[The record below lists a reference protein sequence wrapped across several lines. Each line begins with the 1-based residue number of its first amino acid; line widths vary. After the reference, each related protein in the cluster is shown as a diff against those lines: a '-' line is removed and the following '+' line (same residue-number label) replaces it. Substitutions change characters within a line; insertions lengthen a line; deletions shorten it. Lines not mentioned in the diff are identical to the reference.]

1 MRLSLSRRRCI
12 LPLAGMIMVAGC
24 DAPEPMVTGPVH
36 PAMWQVSDGDTR
48 IILLGS
54 VHMLPPDLD
63 WQDDRIRRV
72 IDQSDELILELAPSE
87 VAAVPALFA
96 TLSRDEPVSPVD
108 RRLDPAMADRMADM
122 AQASGMDEADADQT
136 ESWALSLLAGN
147 VTTADLGLS
156 ADNGVETRLTAAFAA
171 QGKRV
176 SGLETARQQLGT
188 FDGLP
193 EPVQDRMLAQ
203 TLSRAPQAPDTIR
216 ATIRAWA
223 SGDTATLT
231 RLASADLARLPQ
243 ITAPLLTN
251 RNRQWAIQISQ
262 RMQRPGTVLVAVG
275 AAHLAGPDNLPDLLA
290 ARGFTVTRLPD
301 RPAN

>member
-1 MRLSLSRRRCI
+1 MGAQ
-12 LPLAGMIMVAGC
+12 AGGRGA
-24 DAPEPMVTGPVH
+24 
-36 PAMWQVSDGDTR
+36 R
-48 IILLGS
+48 
-54 VHMLPPDLD
+54 
-63 WQDDRIRRV
+63 
-72 IDQSDELILELAPSE
+72 
-87 VAAVPALFA
+87 VAAVCHR
-96 TLSRDEPVSPVD
+96 SRRAAHGA
-108 RRLDPAMADRMADM
+108 RRP
-122 AQASGMDEADADQT
+122 T
-136 ESWALSLLAGN
+136 LLAGWCRPG
-147 VTTADLGLS
+147 AG
-156 ADNGVETRLTAAFAA
+156 AIARGRRAWPRPAGPARRPAGAAAA
-171 QGKRV
+171 
-176 SGLETARQQLGT
+176 
-188 FDGLP
+188 
-193 EPVQDRMLAQ
+193 
-203 TLSRAPQAPDTIR
+203 QAPDTIR